1 VAFEHHWLKSFG
13 AREVE
18 LVYFF
23 DYAIIV
29 EIIIAGRTNSC
40 ARGLS
45 AGPTLLVASRAK
57 AIVIHI
63 INGERIDPSAEATC
77 NLFQF
82 STHFPIRAC
91 LQGEATWIVTLLAPR
106 SNSKMER
113 GKLDGTF
120 VRNHP
125 IKSGLAVLRKWSSSW
140 LVGGVF
146 LFQNCLMN
154 SLKKQEMNG
163 VGLIGGGY

>member
-1 VAFEHHWLKSFG
+1 
-13 AREVE
+13 
-18 LVYFF
+18 
-23 DYAIIV
+23 
-29 EIIIAGRTNSC
+29 
-40 ARGLS
+40 
-45 AGPTLLVASRAK
+45 
-57 AIVIHI
+57 
-63 INGERIDPSAEATC
+63 
-77 NLFQF
+77 
-82 STHFPIRAC
+82 
-91 LQGEATWIVTLLAPR
+91 
-106 SNSKMER
+106 MER